1 MGIDMAMQILKRLEP
16 GCIEIG
22 TCLLTILLRHL
33 DDVGQAF
40 SHKITHPLILI
51 AWQHLLQ
58 LCDAKISVAADLA
71 LIGLLRSGDQAQ
83 YGGLAGSVAAHK
95 ANPFCRLNGKLCA
108 TQKFAWTKSET
119 DIVKTNQEHGQER

>member
-1 MGIDMAMQILKRLEP
+1 
-16 GCIEIG
+16 
-22 TCLLTILLRHL
+22 
-33 DDVGQAF
+33 
-40 SHKITHPLILI
+40 LILI
-51 AWQHLLQ
+51 TRQYLLQ

-71 LIGLLRSGDQAQ
+71 LVGLLRFRDQAQ

-108 TQKFAWTKSET
+108 TQKFAWTKSEA

>member
-1 MGIDMAMQILKRLEP
+1 MAMQILKRLEP
-16 GCIEIG
+16 RRIEIG

-40 SHKITHPLILI
+40 SHKIAHPLVVITR
-51 AWQHLLQ
+51 QHLLQ
-58 LCDAKISVAADLA
+58 LCDAKVSVAADLA
-71 LIGLLRSGDQAQ
+71 LVGILSSGDQAQ
-83 YGGLAGSVAAHK
+83 YGGLAGTVTTHK

-108 TQKFAWTKSET
+108 TQKLAWTKSEA

>member
-1 MGIDMAMQILKRLEP
+1 MRINVAMQILKRLEP
-16 GCIEIG
+16 RRIKIG
-22 TCLLTILLRHL
+22 ISLFAILLCHL

-40 SHKITHPLILI
+40 SHKIAHPLILI
-51 AWQHLLQ
+51 TRQYLLQ

-71 LIGLLRSGDQAQ
+71 LIGILSSGDQAQ

-95 ANPFCRLNGKLCA
+95 ANSFCRLNGKLCA